1 MLIQCLIER
10 DGDTVVTRGAQ
21 NYVFRANRDSHA
33 VCEVQ
38 NDDHARLFLRMGP
51 RHYRPYGAQAEL
63 HARALKMLPKQT
75 VLEEFEEDGE
85 VFEESVGIVEGRQ
98 EQGQA
103 DESDAG
109 DNPDEGDI
117 EEPAGLF
124 GDELLA
130 VDPSQDQL
138 VRDVA
143 GRLLGQ
149 GAKKNEAAKQL
160 QGQFGL
166 SQAEAQQ
173 VVSEVTKK

>member
-10 DGDTVVTRGAQ
+10 EGDTVVTRGAQ
-21 NYVFRANRDSHA
+21 NYVFRANRNGHA

-51 RHYRPYGAQAEL
+51 RHYRPYGKQAEL
-63 HARALKMLPKQT
+63 HARALKMIPKQT

-85 VFEESVGIVEGRQ
+85 VFDESVGIVEGRQ
-98 EQGQA
+98 AQTE
-103 DESDAG
+103 DEPG
-109 DNPDEGDI
+109 EDEGEDD
-117 EEPAGLF
+117 PAAGLF
-124 GDELLA
+124 GDPDEPGEPCH
-130 VDPSQDQL
+130 DPL

-143 GRLLGQ
+143 VRLLGQ
-149 GAKKNEAAKQL
+149 GIKKAEVAKQL

-166 SQAEAQQ
+166 SSSDALQ

>member
-21 NYVFRANRDSHA
+21 NYVFRANRNGHA

-63 HARALKMLPKQT
+63 HARALKMIPKQT

-98 EQGQA
+98 EQAQTE
-103 DESDAG
+103 DEPG
-109 DNPDEGDI
+109 EDEGED
-117 EEPAGLF
+117 EPAGLF
-124 GDELLA
+124 GVPDEPGE
-130 VDPSQDQL
+130 PSQDPL

-143 GRLLGQ
+143 VRLMGQ
-149 GAKKNEAAKQL
+149 GIKKAEVAKQL

-166 SQAEAQQ
+166 SSSDALQ